1 MEKTKEI
8 EQEEKDLSEY
18 IEKSFRHGWN
28 RAKLSIEDLREICS
42 IIRNGREWKI
52 MENHDVKI

>member
-18 IEKSFRHGWN
+18 IAKSFRHGWN
-28 RAKLSIEDLREICS
+28 RGKLSVEALRAICS
-42 IIRNGREWKI
+42 IIRNGREWKR
-52 MENHDVKI
+52 MEKIK